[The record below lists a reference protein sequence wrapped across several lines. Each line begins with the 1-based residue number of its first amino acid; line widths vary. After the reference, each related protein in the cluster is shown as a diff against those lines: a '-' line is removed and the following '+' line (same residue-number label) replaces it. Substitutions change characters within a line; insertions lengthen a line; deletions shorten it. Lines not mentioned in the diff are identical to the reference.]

1 MLFRRGEPAENA
13 RGAEGRIDDVVRPPE
28 NKKINQKKIIEFA
41 EFVRHHKM
49 RCSYTHHQM
58 RDLLAISPLN
68 PHTLYT
74 LSRGNIVSYNLL
86 THKVT
91 YLQSITTPLELEMK
105 ELYFAILLR
114 AYLLT

>member
-1 MLFRRGEPAENA
+1 MLFRRGDPAEDA
-13 RGAEGRIDDVVRPPE
+13 RGEGRIDDAVRTPKN

-86 THKVT
+86 TPKAT
-91 YLQSITTPLELEMK
+91 YP
-105 ELYFAILLR
+105 
-114 AYLLT
+114 